1 VLEHREQITR
11 LLIVI
16 VFVVVILF
24 LIRWFLIPQSFGR
37 YGHYRGDN
45 VKEQMDLPLVYLG
58 HAFCKDCHE
67 VQYGDCQDN
76 GHSSVNCET
85 CHGHWEI
92 HNGRVKTM
100 TAIKSDDTCMICHQ
114 KITGRP
120 EDFPQIV
127 SLNEHMEDKEKPEE
141 DALNCLSC
149 HDPHLPL

>member
-1 VLEHREQITR
+1 VEHREHIIR

-24 LIRWFLIPQSFGR
+24 LVRWFLIPQSFGR

-45 VKEQMDLPLVYLG
+45 VKEQMDLPLVYLES
-58 HAFCKDCHE
+58 AFCKDCHE
-67 VQYGDCQDN
+67 VQYNDWKDN

-100 TAIKSDDTCMICHQ
+100 TAIKSDDTCTMCHQ
-114 KITGRP
+114 KLTGRP
-120 EDFPQIV
+120 DSFPQIV
-127 SLNEHMEDKEKPEE
+127 SFSKHIEEQEVSEE
-141 DALNCLSC
+141 DILNCLDC
-149 HDPHLPL
+149 HDPHVPL

>member
-1 VLEHREQITR
+1 MEHREHIIR

-24 LIRWFLIPQSFGR
+24 LVRWFLIPQSFGR

-45 VKEQMDLPLVYLG
+45 VKEQMDLPLVYLES
-58 HAFCKDCHE
+58 AFCKDCHE
-67 VQYGDCQDN
+67 VQYNDWKDN

-100 TAIKSDDTCMICHQ
+100 TAIKSDDTCTMCHQ
-114 KITGRP
+114 KLTGRP
-120 EDFPQIV
+120 DSFPQIV
-127 SLNEHMEDKEKPEE
+127 SFSKHIEEQEVSEE
-141 DALNCLSC
+141 DILNCLDC
-149 HDPHLPL
+149 HDPHVPL